1 MRPIIGSTREFRYR
15 NQVQMPVR
23 YNEDESRVEM
33 GFFGH
38 GTHDMVP
45 TDSCHLLSEPMQ
57 ETLDRARK
65 FLTSLGRDTAAAVH
79 HVIVRESQANGEQL
93 VVFAA
98 IHNDESL
105 RRALA
110 RFHAKQVK
118 TVAFTEQDRVDGPVW
133 GHKVDVLKGD
143 GQLMEEIGGIQFRV
157 SPRSFLQVQT
167 DMASRL
173 YDIVLDYAQIRPEDT
188 VVDAYCGIG
197 TMTLMLAQGAKRAI
211 GIEEIASAVDDA
223 KANAVRNRVT
233 NAEFHRGRVEA
244 WLPQW
249 VQSGARPSTIVFDP
263 PRKGIDGP
271 ALRAAIQAKIP
282 RIVYASCNPAT
293 LRRDLQILLTNGY
306 EIAAIQPMDMFP
318 QTLSL
323 IHI

>member
-1 MRPIIGSTREFRYR
+1 
-15 NQVQMPVR
+15 
-23 YNEDESRVEM
+23 
-33 GFFGH
+33 
-38 GTHDMVP
+38 MVP

-318 QTLSL
+318 QTSHVETVVKLVRG
-323 IHI
+323 